1 MEQLLENHP
10 AVKEVCVIGV
20 PDDYQMASIKAFVV
34 PVAGLV
40 ADEALNTELRDYAK
54 QRLMKWSVP
63 RTIEFR
69 DELPH
74 TKVGKVAYTVLQD
87 EEAAKHAQ

>member
-1 MEQLLENHP
+1 
-10 AVKEVCVIGV
+10 
-20 PDDYQMASIKAFVV
+20 
-34 PVAGLV
+34 
-40 ADEALNTELRDYAK
+40 
-54 QRLMKWSVP
+54 MKWSVP